1 MEYGQKADLWSA
13 GILCYQLLTGRLP
26 FIGDN
31 GLMVSKLYMTK
42 QIFSNKDVFRA
53 ILYADLD
60 FTGPPWDDLS
70 EGAAALVRSLL
81 TRDAAA
87 RPTAHEALAH
97 PWFADMLDG
106 GAGTGGGNGGAGE
119 SLLDT
124 VVQRLQRFGTYGRL
138 KQVCAARAPHASCR
152 MDHSSCLVMASSRG
166 PA

>member
-60 FTGPPWDDLS
+60 FKGPPWDELS
-70 EGAAALVRSLL
+70 DGAADLVRSLL

-87 RPTAHEALAH
+87 RPTAHEALGH
-97 PWFADMLDG
+97 PWFVDMLQDG
-106 GAGTGGGNGGAGE
+106 DNGNGAAGG

-138 KQVCAARAPHASCR
+138 KQARAPQLYVACSLRREC
-152 MDHSSCLVMASSRG
+152 MAPPGSAPRG
-166 PA
+166 PQ